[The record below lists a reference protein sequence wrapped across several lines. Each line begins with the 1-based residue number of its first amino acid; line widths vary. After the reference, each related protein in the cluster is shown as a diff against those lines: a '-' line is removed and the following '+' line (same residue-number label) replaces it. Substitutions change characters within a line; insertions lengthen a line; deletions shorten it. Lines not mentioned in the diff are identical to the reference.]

1 MSPLDRVVGDGRRRE
16 LLALG
21 ARAPAT
27 VAGVRSLGRTSAA
40 GTLTEISLRVDPPG
54 GKPFSRT
61 IREWLPPVPAAGVR
75 IGAVVAVRY
84 DDRAVVLD
92 ATPDAAEDDRW

>member
-1 MSPLDRVVGDGRRRE
+1 MSLFEQVVSRRRRRE

-27 VAGVRSLGRTSAA
+27 VTGFRSLGRTSAA
-40 GTLTEISLRVDPPG
+40 GSLTEISVLIDPRG
-54 GKPFSRT
+54 GRPFSRT
-61 IREWLPPVPAAGVR
+61 IREWLPAGAAAGLR
-75 IGAVVAVRY
+75 NGARVAVRY

-92 ATPDAAEDDRW
+92 AAPDAAEETRA